1 MNKIIVALLT
11 AFISLTSFA
20 RDSTFHFTTS
30 DGVKLFVRIA
40 GEGRPCAFVHGGP
53 GSTAYYFEKM
63 QAAVLI
69 EQKLQMVYF
78 DQRGSGRSASASNG
92 DYSLGRMVKDIEE
105 LKTALGYKQWDVMGH
120 SFAGILL
127 TNYARQY
134 PRSVSSLMLI
144 NVTVNMPY
152 SMNNHLEFGLK
163 TLGITDQREYRD
175 TTKPLMQ
182 RVGMVHNG
190 LTEKNLWYKL
200 MFRNAYEKKYSD
212 SVTLSVGNFNW
223 EFGQKV
229 WNNKEYFTD
238 FAPLTAAIK
247 CPVLAIV
254 GDQDHAIGTD
264 HYKSFRFP
272 KARVV
277 HYIGGHA
284 PFQEEPQWFAEKIL
298 DFIATIR

>member
-11 AFISLTSFA
+11 AFISLSSFA
-20 RDSTFHFTTS
+20 SDSTFHFTTS
-30 DGVKLFVRIA
+30 DGVKLFVRVA
-40 GEGRPCAFVHGGP
+40 GEGRPCVFVHGGP
-53 GSTAYYFEKM
+53 GSTAYYFEQM
-63 QAAVLI
+63 PSASLI
-69 EQKLQMVYF
+69 EKKLKMVYF
-78 DQRGSGRSASASNG
+78 DQRGAGRSASASNG
-92 DYSLGRMVKDIEE
+92 DYSLARMIQDIEE

-120 SFAGILL
+120 SFAGILM

-134 PRSVSSLMLI
+134 PKSVSSLMLI
-144 NVTVNMPY
+144 NVTVNMTS
-152 SMNNHLEFGLK
+152 SMNSHLDFGLK

-175 TTKPLMQ
+175 TTRPLIQ

-212 SVTLSVGNFNW
+212 SITLSVGNFNW

-229 WNNKEYFTD
+229 WENKEYFAD
-238 FAPLTAAIK
+238 FAPLTASIK
-247 CPVLAIV
+247 CPVLAMV
-254 GDQDHAIGTD
+254 GDQDYAIGTE

-272 KARVV
+272 RAKVV

-298 DFIATIR
+298 DFTATL

>member
-1 MNKIIVALLT
+1 MNKIIIALLT
-11 AFISLTSFA
+11 ALISFNALAS
-20 RDSTFHFTTS
+20 DSTFYFTTS

-40 GEGRPCAFVHGGP
+40 GEGRPCVFVHGGP
-53 GSTAYYFEKM
+53 GSTAYYFEQM
-63 QAAVLI
+63 QAAPLI
-69 EQKLQMVYF
+69 EQKLKMVYF
-78 DQRGSGRSASASNG
+78 DQRGAGRSASAPNG
-92 DYSLGRMVKDIEE
+92 DYSLGRMIRDIEE
-105 LKTALGYKQWDVMGH
+105 LKTALGYKQWEVMGH
-120 SFAGILL
+120 SFAGILI

-134 PRSVSSLMLI
+134 PASVSSLMLI
-144 NVTVNMPY
+144 NVTVNMTS
-152 SMNNHLEFGLK
+152 SMNSHLEFGLK
-163 TLGITDQREYRD
+163 TLGVADQREYRD

-182 RVGMVHNG
+182 RVSIVHNG

-212 SVTLSVGNFNW
+212 SITLSVGNFNW

-229 WNNKEYFTD
+229 WDHKEYFAD

-254 GDQDHAIGTD
+254 GDQDYAIGTE
-264 HYKSFRFP
+264 HYRSFRFP
-272 KARVV
+272 RAKVV

-298 DFIATIR
+298 DFIATL